1 MIQWWAAITIGLVS
15 SFHCLGMCGP
25 IAFALPLNRN
35 SLASQLF
42 GALSYNIGRLTTYAI
57 LGLAFGLI
65 GKSLIMA
72 GAQRSL
78 SIFAGVFMILSV
90 VLPKISA
97 KANIDA
103 FTFKYIGRL
112 KSAFGKLFKK
122 SSIESLFFIGVLN
135 GLLPCAMVY
144 IALAGAISEGDML
157 GGGTFMLFFGLGT
170 IPMMYSATILGSFI
184 TVKLRNKLQQVIPYM
199 VILIG
204 ALFIVRGMNLDIHYL
219 SPKIDRVDPEVTQC
233 D

>member
-25 IAFALPLNRN
+25 IAFALPLNRS
-35 SLASQLF
+35 SLVSQF
-42 GALSYNIGRLTTYAI
+42 IGAFAYNLGRLVTYAI

-65 GKSLIMA
+65 GKSLILA

-90 VLPKISA
+90 VLPKVSTA
-97 KANIDA
+97 ANIDK
-103 FTFKYIGRL
+103 FTFKYIGKL

-122 SSIESLFFIGVLN
+122 SSLESLFFIGVLN

-144 IALAGAISEGDML
+144 IALAGAIAEGDML
-157 GGGTFMLFFGLGT
+157 GGLTFMMFFGIGT
-170 IPMMYSATILGSFI
+170 IPMMYTATMLGSFV
-184 TVKLRNKLQQVIPYM
+184 TVKLRNKLQKAIPYM
-199 VILIG
+199 VFVIG
-204 ALFIVRGMNLDIHYL
+204 VLFILRGMNLGIHYI
-219 SPKIDRVDPEVTQC
+219 SPHIERVDPEITQC